1 MQRGGLSAL
10 DAALLVVVPPLG
22 HPACVPDYS
31 AAWHR
36 CQLRLTQSPP
46 ALPLPLLMQIR
57 ESIKSLF
64 PDRDCFTLV
73 RPHCPTVCRSGLTAS
88 GPQLHYGLLQ
98 CGSHGCFRCLVSSTG
113 LRCAPL
119 FIAGAPRER

>member
-73 RPHCPTVCRSGLTAS
+73 RPHCAMPQWPQCIGAAAALRAPSMQQPWVLLMPGELHRPALRSAV
-88 GPQLHYGLLQ
+88 H
-98 CGSHGCFRCLVSSTG
+98 R
-113 LRCAPL
+113 RCAP
-119 FIAGAPRER
+119 